1 MSRYPFSGVEL
12 KGQEHP
18 KKFLFVEIS
27 VKISENSGTEVST
40 PLFTIELSDFF
51 LQNKTFLS
59 SASARL
65 TEHEKFSCH
74 LQVGVQWFEAE
85 QRLTKGACW
94 IQVITFVICR
104 SN

>member
-51 LQNKTFLS
+51 IRKKQQVWS
-59 SASARL
+59 SASVRIA
-65 TEHEKFSCH
+65 EHE
-74 LQVGVQWFEAE
+74 
-85 QRLTKGACW
+85 
-94 IQVITFVICR
+94 
-104 SN
+104 